1 QDYID
6 IQAGGNLI
14 IEDGASLIQV
24 YDATTATPPSA
35 SNTGNIELRRN
46 TNIRQTDYVYWSSPV
61 ENYDVSDIYGAFTPT
76 NYIFEWIPTVPT
88 GTFVPGAPPTG
99 GQPICFGTWDP
110 LPSGNM
116 STGKG
121 YIVRGPTNHT
131 AGVSMT
137 TSTFIGV
144 ANNGVITQPISSGN
158 NPNTNDPYWYNP
170 YGVDNLEVTH
180 FDDNWNLLGNPYPS
194 ALDATS
200 FLSHP
205 NNTMIDG
212 AVHIWTHGTQIRA
225 NGDSFYD
232 DYLLTYEENDYVT
245 FNLSGTNSYP
255 DESFGGKIASGQGF
269 FVLALNDNES
279 GSVTFENDM
288 RDRTHSNIAF
298 YRNAESSSNAN
309 DVERHRIWLNLISD
323 NETVSST
330 LVGYVQNA
338 TQDKDRLYDAYT
350 REINNLSFYSKI
362 GDERMIIQG
371 RQLPFDVNDQVP
383 LGTVLPEP
391 GQYTIAISAVDG
403 LFLDTN
409 QDIYLED
416 TYNNIIHDLRAAPYL
431 FSVDES
437 EDFEDR
443 FILRYTDETLGIEE
457 LDLSALTI
465 LAPKGEYIKIIS
477 DRTPIASVTLYDLL
491 GRVLIHQT
499 TLDTSQYV
507 IRNHSFADGPYLVQV
522 TLSNGLQK
530 TQKVVLK
537 Q

>member
-1 QDYID
+1 MYRSTNFHETDDATVTVNSGKVWDGSESADWMDPDNWSDGLVPTPADCVIIPDTGMTGDDPIIYDNDNGDGLFMVIENGATLTLTGDTDNNSFASSVTIQDYID

-212 AVHIWTHGTQIRA
+212 AVHIWTHGTQIGA

-298 YRNAESSSNAN
+298 YW
-309 DVERHRIWLNLISD
+309 DGQGDCTGIVQIS
-323 NETVSST
+323 
-330 LVGYVQNA
+330 
-338 TQDKDRLYDAYT
+338 
-350 REINNLSFYSKI
+350 
-362 GDERMIIQG
+362 
-371 RQLPFDVNDQVP
+371 
-383 LGTVLPEP
+383 
-391 GQYTIAISAVDG
+391 
-403 LFLDTN
+403 
-409 QDIYLED
+409 
-416 TYNNIIHDLRAAPYL
+416 
-431 FSVDES
+431 
-437 EDFEDR
+437 
-443 FILRYTDETLGIEE
+443 ILL
-457 LDLSALTI
+457 LT
-465 LAPKGEYIKIIS
+465 
-477 DRTPIASVTLYDLL
+477 
-491 GRVLIHQT
+491 
-499 TLDTSQYV
+499 
-507 IRNHSFADGPYLVQV
+507 
-522 TLSNGLQK
+522 
-530 TQKVVLK
+530 
-537 Q
+537 